1 MQIMETATLDKQ
13 TSDKVSFITFMIT
26 EFALAYKM
34 EMPQAY
40 RYLKQYKGLDYLSE
54 HWWALH
60 TDNKFYALRDI
71 QQVCYENGGMR

>member
-1 MQIMETATLDKQ
+1 MATTTLDKA
-13 TSDKVSFITFMIT
+13 TSDKVSFITFIIT

-34 EMPQAY
+34 GMPDAY
-40 RYLKQYKGLDYLSE
+40 RYLKQYGGLDYLFE

-71 QQVCYENGGMR
+71 QQICYENGGMR